1 MYSVLAGFMI
11 AMGGYINL
19 TLGGI
24 PGALFF
30 AIGLLTILH
39 FKFNLFTG
47 KAGALALGKITWEE
61 IICIWCGN
69 FLGTAIGATMT
80 LGTPKGMDL
89 TYAAV
94 AIIEQK
100 VSNHPVENLVLGIGC
115 GVLMFIAVK
124 GYQDSHNIT
133 FVFVPVATFI
143 LADFNHC
150 VADMYYLC
158 LGAMKITDFGIL
170 IPTTIGNILGCN
182 MINWCLRYE
191 APPTI
196 QSIPPELRDSAGPRH
211 HL

>member
-39 FKFNLFTG
+39 FQFDLFTG
-47 KAGALALGKITWEE
+47 KAGALAIGAITWDE
-61 IICIWCGN
+61 IIRIWFGN
-69 FLGTAIGATMT
+69 LVGCLIMGTLT

-89 TYAAV
+89 AYKAMDIVQTKV
-94 AIIEQK
+94 A
-100 VSNHPVENLVLGIGC
+100 NHPIENIILGILC
-115 GVLMFIAVK
+115 GVLMYIAIT
-124 GYQDSHNIT
+124 GYKNTKNIA

-143 LADFNHC
+143 LAGFNHC

-158 LGAMKITDFGIL
+158 IGAMKITDYAIL
-170 IPTTIGNILGCN
+170 IPTTIGNIIGCN
-182 MINWCLRYE
+182 LIPLLLQYE
-191 APPTI
+191 EPRNI
-196 QSIPPELRDSAGPRH
+196 QSNPQSPLDNGR
-211 HL
+211 